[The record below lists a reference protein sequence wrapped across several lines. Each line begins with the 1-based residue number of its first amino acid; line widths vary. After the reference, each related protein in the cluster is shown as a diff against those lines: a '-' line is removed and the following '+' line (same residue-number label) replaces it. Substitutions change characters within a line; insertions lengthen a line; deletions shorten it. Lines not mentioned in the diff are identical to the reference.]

1 MSSGDS
7 INFKRAV
14 STGKYGAWEPKTIRS
29 MGTRAEGNPV
39 IEPIIRPTAPFPSRR
54 EISMTV
60 LVFDSGV
67 ASRCLCRQWL
77 MAGER
82 NSGRGQDRVFEK
94 LTASDGVHKRSILD
108 GRDQFST

>member
-1 MSSGDS
+1 MG
-7 INFKRAV
+7 
-14 STGKYGAWEPKTIRS
+14 
-29 MGTRAEGNPV
+29 MGTEDDPIDGTWAEGNPV
-39 IEPIIRPTAPFPSRR
+39 IEPIIRPTAPFPSSR
-54 EISMTV
+54 EISTTV